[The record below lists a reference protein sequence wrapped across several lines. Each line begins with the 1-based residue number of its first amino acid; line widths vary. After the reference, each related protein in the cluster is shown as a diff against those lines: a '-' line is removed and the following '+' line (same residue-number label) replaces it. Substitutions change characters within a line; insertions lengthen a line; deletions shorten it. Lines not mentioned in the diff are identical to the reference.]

1 MATYIPP
8 KRATAFVFYTALTQ
22 QADTKLLKA
31 NPTLAANDVQI
42 SKDGGA
48 FANPDTLPDVDPDA
62 GYAVKVSLTGTEM
75 TADTVTVYFHDAS
88 GGEWCDQF
96 IAIQT
101 VANQIDDL
109 ATPGAAMTISGTLT
123 TLDAIWAK
131 IQKWLRLALRKDA
144 ATATD
149 CATELTELNADGGSG
164 AGAYANTSDAQE
176 ATRDQGDSAWITA
189 VGFNTTVPDAAGT
202 AASLVSDLQTHGDS
216 EWATAVGF
224 NTVEPDPDGT
234 AGTLIGDLE
243 THGDGAWAT
252 ATGFNTTTPD
262 AAGTAATLVS
272 NLQTHGDSEWA
283 TADVSGLSTF
293 APGTDEMESGITWT
307 EFARAL
313 GAVLGGVASG
323 GGTTTVVFKA
333 LDDSDTTRVT
343 ATVDE
348 DGNRSVVTLTLS

>member
-1 MATYIPP
+1 MAINQ
-8 KRATAFVFYTALTQ
+8 VGNALTFYFFYE
-22 QADTKLLKA
+22 DSA
-31 NPTLAANDVQI
+31 NL
-42 SKDGGA
+42 DGE
-48 FANPDTLPDVDPDA
+48 
-62 GYAVKVSLTGTEM
+62 TGL
-75 TADTVTVYFHDAS
+75 TVTVDVYEGTTQAPIVTAGNASELAGGLYYYTLAS
-88 GGEWCDQF
+88 GSVDAQGAYLAMAKTTSADVVQKW
-96 IAIQT
+96 IPAIWSVWTSGAPVNT
-101 VANQIDDL
+101 VANADKTDYS
-109 ATPGAAMTISGTLT
+109 ISGTLT
-123 TLDAIWAK
+123 TLDAIWTK

-224 NTVEPDPDGT
+224 NTVEPDPAGT